1 MTVLTRVPDV
11 GEWPNVLEH
20 VGAVLALDILHHHGE
35 VLLALE
41 VPKSQHTLGKIE
53 PEEEISDG
61 L

>member
-1 MTVLTRVPDV
+1 M
-11 GEWPNVLEH
+11 GEGPHVLEH